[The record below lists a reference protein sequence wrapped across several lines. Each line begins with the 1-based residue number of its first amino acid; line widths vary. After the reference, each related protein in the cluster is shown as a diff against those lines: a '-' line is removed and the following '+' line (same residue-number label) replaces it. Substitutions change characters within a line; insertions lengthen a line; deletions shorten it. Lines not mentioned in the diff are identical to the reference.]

1 MNSKIEAWMDTIY
14 FDPAHPVSFS
24 GPQKLYDFVKKVY
37 PSLSLKDVQSWLSG
51 KEAYSLHKPVRRRIK
66 RNSVIVKEINQQWDV
81 DLMDMARIA
90 SDNDGVHFVLLCI
103 DIFSCYV
110 WTYPLKN
117 KSGEEVSKAFISIF
131 QDSIPKRIRSDK
143 GTEFIGQKVQ
153 RVFKKFGVHHFVTQ
167 NEVKANYAERAI
179 KTIKGRI
186 YKFFT
191 HKQTHR
197 YIDILQDVTG
207 AYNNSVHR
215 SIGMAPAKVTEKN
228 LPHFMKPPK
237 HSLRKKKK
245 YKFEIGD
252 YVRISHTK
260 KAFSREYHQ
269 RWTGELF
276 KVVDRSWKQEHPT
289 YTLHD
294 YAGDTVEGTF
304 YEEELQKVIPNEIYR
319 VEKVLKRRQRRG
331 HPKEVLARWL
341 HWPPKYDSWIPES
354 HLRDYKSL
362 VA

>member
-1 MNSKIEAWMDTIY
+1 
-14 FDPAHPVSFS
+14 
-24 GPQKLYDFVKKVY
+24 
-37 PSLSLKDVQSWLSG
+37 
-51 KEAYSLHKPVRRRIK
+51 
-66 RNSVIVKEINQQWDV
+66 
-81 DLMDMARIA
+81 
-90 SDNDGVHFVLLCI
+90 
-103 DIFSCYV
+103 
-110 WTYPLKN
+110 
-117 KSGEEVSKAFISIF
+117 
-131 QDSIPKRIRSDK
+131 
-143 GTEFIGQKVQ
+143 
-153 RVFKKFGVHHFVTQ
+153 
-167 NEVKANYAERAI
+167 
-179 KTIKGRI
+179 
-186 YKFFT
+186 
-191 HKQTHR
+191 
-197 YIDILQDVTG
+197 
-207 AYNNSVHR
+207 
-215 SIGMAPAKVTEKN
+215 MAPAKVTEKN

-304 YEEELQKVIPNEIYR
+304 YEEELQKVIPNKIYR